1 MEPLHK
7 ELSQRVI
14 GCFFTV
20 YNKLGYGFAEKV
32 YENALC
38 IELRKAGLK
47 AEKQFPITVY
57 YDDEVVGDFKADII
71 VNDCLILELKA
82 VDDEIETHEA
92 QLLNYLKATD
102 AEVGYILNFGLK
114 AQFLRRVFSNNRK

>member
-1 MEPLHK
+1 MESLHK

-47 AEKQFPITVY
+47 AEKQLPITVY

-82 VDDEIETHEA
+82 VDDDIETHEA

-102 AEVGYILNFGLK
+102 AEVGYILNFGVK